1 MHITRLTKTK
11 NDPNTNV
18 RTIMAVV
25 ESVIWTICQISQNIK
40 NNGHITVNNRRRVV
54 VETFEC

>member
-54 VETFEC
+54 VETF

>member
-40 NNGHITVNNRRRVV
+40 NNGHITANNRRRVV
-54 VETFEC
+54 VETF